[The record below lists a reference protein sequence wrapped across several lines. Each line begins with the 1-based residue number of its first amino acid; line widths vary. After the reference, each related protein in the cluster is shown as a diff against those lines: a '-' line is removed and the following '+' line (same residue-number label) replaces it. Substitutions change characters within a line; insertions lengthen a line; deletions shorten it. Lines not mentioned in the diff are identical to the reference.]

1 MNREEKRQVI
11 ESLAA
16 KLNEYPHFYITDI
29 AELNAEQTAALRRQC
44 FEKEVNLMVVKNTL
58 FEKALEATDKA
69 DEQLP
74 LYLDLMG
81 LTPDDVDAF
90 ALSASLMNVRAY
102 GIAAVYPAKGRET
115 AVREGLEGFIDRQKQ
130 SFEQYLADQ
139 YDIASNARLETLE
152 DGTVLLVMCQDQDAV
167 FDAIRDTILAAA

>member
-1 MNREEKRQVI
+1 MNLTRI
-11 ESLAA
+11 LPLALSLALLA
-16 KLNEYPHFYITDI
+16 GCSGGDKPALS
-29 AELNAEQTAALRRQC
+29 AEARTQLYETAIEDARDAETNDALP
-44 FEKEVNLMVVKNTL
+44 VLS
-58 FEKALEATDKA
+58 DKA

-81 LTPDDVDAF
+81 LAPDDVDAF

-102 GIAAVYPAKGRET
+102 GIAAVYPAQGREE

>member
-1 MNREEKRQVI
+1 MNLTRI
-11 ESLAA
+11 LPLALSLALLA
-16 KLNEYPHFYITDI
+16 GCSGGDKPALS
-29 AELNAEQTAALRRQC
+29 AEARTQLYETAIEDARDAETNDALP
-44 FEKEVNLMVVKNTL
+44 VLS
-58 FEKALEATDKA
+58 DKA

-90 ALSASLMNVRAY
+90 ALS
-102 GIAAVYPAKGRET
+102 
-115 AVREGLEGFIDRQKQ
+115 VREGLEGFIDRQKQ

>member
-69 DEQLP
+69 NEQLTGVLSGATSIMFSSVNKAP
-74 LYLDLMG
+74 AQVIKEFRNPQGKPVLKAAFVEDCVYVGDQNLDMLVAIKSREELIGDIIG
-81 LTPDDVDAF
+81 L
-90 ALSASLMNVRAY
+90 LQS
-102 GIAAVYPAKGRET
+102 PAKNVISALTG
-115 AVREGLEGFIDRQKQ
+115 AAGQKVAGIVKALEER
-130 SFEQYLADQ
+130 
-139 YDIASNARLETLE
+139 NN
-152 DGTVLLVMCQDQDAV
+152 
-167 FDAIRDTILAAA
+167 

>member
-58 FEKALEATDKA
+58 FEKALEATEA
-69 DEQLP
+69 DEQLIGVLSGATSIMFSSVNKAP
-74 LYLDLMG
+74 AQVIKEFRKKNPQGKPVLKAAYVEDCIYVGDQNLDMLVAIKSREELIGDIIG
-81 LTPDDVDAF
+81 L
-90 ALSASLMNVRAY
+90 LQS
-102 GIAAVYPAKGRET
+102 PAKNVISALAG
-115 AVREGLEGFIDRQKQ
+115 AAGQKGAGIVKALEER
-130 SFEQYLADQ
+130 
-139 YDIASNARLETLE
+139 NN
-152 DGTVLLVMCQDQDAV
+152 
-167 FDAIRDTILAAA
+167 

>member
-58 FEKALEATDKA
+58 FEKALEQPTRPTSSSS
-69 DEQLP
+69 EC
-74 LYLDLMG
+74 
-81 LTPDDVDAF
+81 
-90 ALSASLMNVRAY
+90 SA
-102 GIAAVYPAKGRET
+102 
-115 AVREGLEGFIDRQKQ
+115 
-130 SFEQYLADQ
+130 
-139 YDIASNARLETLE
+139 ARLRL
-152 DGTVLLVMCQDQDAV
+152 CSPP
-167 FDAIRDTILAAA
+167 

>member
-58 FEKALEATDKA
+58 SRKHWRQPTRPTSSSSEC
-69 DEQLP
+69 
-74 LYLDLMG
+74 
-81 LTPDDVDAF
+81 
-90 ALSASLMNVRAY
+90 SA
-102 GIAAVYPAKGRET
+102 
-115 AVREGLEGFIDRQKQ
+115 
-130 SFEQYLADQ
+130 
-139 YDIASNARLETLE
+139 ARLRL
-152 DGTVLLVMCQDQDAV
+152 CSPP
-167 FDAIRDTILAAA
+167 

>member
-58 FEKALEATDKA
+58 FEKA
-69 DEQLP
+69 DEQLIGVLSGATSIMFSSVNKAP
-74 LYLDLMG
+74 AQVIKEFRKKNPQGKPVLKAAYVEDCIYVGDQNLDMLVAIKSREELIGDIIG
-81 LTPDDVDAF
+81 L
-90 ALSASLMNVRAY
+90 LQS
-102 GIAAVYPAKGRET
+102 PAKNVISALAG
-115 AVREGLEGFIDRQKQ
+115 AAGQKVAGIVKA
-130 SFEQYLADQ
+130 LAER
-139 YDIASNARLETLE
+139 NN
-152 DGTVLLVMCQDQDAV
+152 
-167 FDAIRDTILAAA
+167 